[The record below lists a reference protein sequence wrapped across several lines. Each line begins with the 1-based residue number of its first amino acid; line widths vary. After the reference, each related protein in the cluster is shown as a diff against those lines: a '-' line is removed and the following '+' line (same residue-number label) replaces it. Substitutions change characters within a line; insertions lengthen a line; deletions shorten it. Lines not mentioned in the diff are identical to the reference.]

1 MKMKSNTIVKILVPL
16 AIFGSVLIGVKACS
30 PAGVKSIS
38 PDKKSDVLANLT
50 PEDLKSM
57 GIEGD
62 TPQDTLR
69 TLVGSLKT
77 VTTRQNQLEADNK
90 ALADEN
96 KNLKLTNQNVDDRI
110 NQVVANSKADSD
122 KEQGQLKGQLQ
133 AMTTE
138 VGDLLQKLK
147 DKGNQTAGTGNSST
161 QGGNTGSDI
170 PVGLGLDSGG
180 GGFGSSTPAVASD
193 GLQWI
198 EPKDGV
204 AVDASGK
211 PVGDGNTN
219 NASSFTFATSF
230 LDDNA
235 ITRQKA
241 ELANKTNSGQTLS
254 GNNAA
259 EGPVDPVY
267 TLPENSTLIGS
278 RAMTALLGRV
288 PIDGKVTDP
297 YPFKVLIGKENLTA
311 NGIDLPDVQG
321 AIVSGTATG
330 DWTLSCVRGSVT
342 SITFVFTDGTVRTL
356 PRPAGQ
362 TGGNGDQNNSSGQS
376 IGWLSDENGI
386 PCLSGERKSNASTYL
401 PTLFAMS
408 AGAGAADALAQNQNT
423 TQSNGYGGVTST
435 LTGDAGQAVL
445 GKAVSG
451 GMKETVDWVKARYG
465 QTFDAVYV
473 PPGMKV
479 AVHITRQLAIDYE
492 EKGRKVKYD
501 FSLSQAGTGLD

>member
-1 MKMKSNTIVKILVPL
+1 MKIQSNGLVKLMVPL
-16 AIFGSVLIGVKACS
+16 AILATVFIGVKSCS
-30 PAGVKSIS
+30 TADVEKKVQPTGGSAV
-38 PDKKSDVLANLT
+38 PDLT
-50 PEDLKSM
+50 PEDMKSM

-77 VTTRQNQLEADNK
+77 VTKRQNQLDADNK
-90 ALADEN
+90 SLAEEN
-96 KNLKLTNQNVDDRI
+96 KNLKQTNQNVDERI
-110 NQVVANSKADSD
+110 NQAVVNAQSVAD
-122 KEQGQLKGQLQ
+122 KEQGQLKNQVQ
-133 AMTTE
+133 ALTSQISGLM
-138 VGDLLQKLK
+138 QKLQ
-147 DKGNQTAGTGNSST
+147 DKGNSTSEAAIGNPST
-161 QGGNTGSDI
+161 IGSDI
-170 PVGLGLDSGG
+170 PVGLGLDGG
-180 GGFGSSTPAVASD
+180 GVGGMVTPATSND

-211 PVGDGNTN
+211 PVAEGNSG
-219 NASSFTFATSF
+219 NASGFSFATSF

-241 ELANKTNSGQTLS
+241 ELASKAGGSTTLT
-254 GNNAA
+254 GNNTQ

-267 TLPENSTLIGS
+267 TLPENSTLVGS

-297 YPFKVLIGKENLTA
+297 YPFKVLIGKDNLTA

-342 SITFVFTDGTVRTL
+342 SITFVFSDGTVRTL
-356 PRPAGQ
+356 PRPEGQ
-362 TGGNGDQNNSSGQS
+362 SGNNSDSTSS

-401 PTLFAMS
+401 PTLFALS
-408 AGAGAADALAQNQNT
+408 ASSAAGESMAQNQNT
-423 TQSNGYGGVTST
+423 GQTNAFGGVTST

-451 GMKETVDWVKARYG
+451 GMSDMAEWVKARYG

-479 AVHITRQLAIDYE
+479 AIHITRQLAIDYE

>member
-1 MKMKSNTIVKILVPL
+1 MKMKSNGIVKLMVPL
-16 AIFGSVLIGVKACS
+16 AILGTVFIGVKSCS
-30 PAGVKSIS
+30 TGHGEKKAQATAGAVV
-38 PDKKSDVLANLT
+38 SDLT
-50 PEDLKSM
+50 PEDMKAM

-77 VTTRQNQLEADNK
+77 VTKRQNQLDADNK
-90 ALADEN
+90 SLADEN
-96 KNLKLTNQNVDDRI
+96 KNLKQTNQNVDERI
-110 NQVVANSKADSD
+110 NQAVSNARSAAD
-122 KEQGQLKGQLQ
+122 KEQGQLNGQVQ
-133 AMTTE
+133 ALTAQIGGLM
-138 VGDLLQKLK
+138 QKLQ
-147 DKGNQTAGTGNSST
+147 DKGNGTQPAT
-161 QGGNTGSDI
+161 VNTTTVGSDI
-170 PVGLGLDSGG
+170 PVGLGLDGG
-180 GGFGSSTPAVASD
+180 GAGSPSPATDSE
-193 GLQWI
+193 GLQWV

-204 AVDASGK
+204 AVDTSGK
-211 PVGDGNTN
+211 PVGEGNTN
-219 NASSFTFATSF
+219 TASGFSFATSF

-241 ELANKTNSGQTLS
+241 ELANKTNAGKTLS

-267 TLPENSTLIGS
+267 TLPENATLIGS

-297 YPFKVLIGKENLTA
+297 YPFKVLIGKDNLAA

-321 AIVSGTATG
+321 AVVSGTATG

-362 TGGNGDQNNSSGQS
+362 TNSQGANNGNNTGS

-401 PTLFAMS
+401 PTLFALS
-408 AGAGAADALAQNQNT
+408 AGGAAADALAQNQNT
-423 TQSNGYGGVTST
+423 AQTNAYGGVTST
-435 LTGDAGQAVL
+435 LTGDAGQAVV
-445 GKAVSG
+445 GKALAG
-451 GMKETVDWVKARYG
+451 GMQETAQWVKARYG
-465 QTFDAVYV
+465 QTFDAIYV
-473 PPGMKV
+473 PPGMRV
-479 AVHITRQLAIDYE
+479 AVHITQQLAIDYE

>member
-1 MKMKSNTIVKILVPL
+1 MKLTSNTLVKIIVPVAILVT
-16 AIFGSVLIGVKACS
+16 VLIGVKACS
-30 PAGVKSIS
+30 PRGDKVGVQSKTSNVV
-38 PDKKSDVLANLT
+38 PDLT
-50 PEDLKSM
+50 PEDMKAM

-77 VTTRQNQLEADNK
+77 VTKRQNQLDADNK
-90 ALADEN
+90 SLAEEN
-96 KNLKLTNQNVDDRI
+96 KNLKQTNQNVDERI
-110 NQVVANSKADSD
+110 NQAVVNAQSAAD
-122 KEQGQLKGQLQ
+122 KEQGQLKGQVQ
-133 AMTTE
+133 ALTMQI
-138 VGDLLQKLK
+138 GGLMQKLQ
-147 DKGNQTAGTGNSST
+147 DKGTGNSGSVT
-161 QGGNTGSDI
+161 GNPASVGSDI
-170 PVGLGLDSGG
+170 PVGLGLDGG
-180 GGFGSSTPAVASD
+180 SAKGITPSTGSD

-211 PVGDGNTN
+211 PVGEGNTN
-219 NASSFTFATSF
+219 NASGFSFATSF

-241 ELANKTNSGQTLS
+241 ELANKTNTGQTLT

-259 EGPVDPVY
+259 EGPVDPAY

-297 YPFKVLIGKENLTA
+297 YPFKVLIGKDNLTA

-321 AIVSGTATG
+321 AVVSGTATG

-342 SITFVFTDGTVRTL
+342 SITFIFSDGTVRTL
-356 PRPAGQ
+356 PKPAGQ
-362 TGGNGDQNNSSGQS
+362 ANGQGGSQGDNNGNSGS

-401 PTLFAMS
+401 PTLFALS
-408 AGAGAADALAQNQNT
+408 ASSAAGDALAQNQNSAQT
-423 TQSNGYGGVTST
+423 NAYGGVTST

-451 GMKETVDWVKARYG
+451 GMRDTAEWVKARYG
-465 QTFDAVYV
+465 QTFDAIYV

-479 AVHITRQLAIDYE
+479 AVHITKQLTIDYE

-501 FSLSQAGTGLD
+501 FSLNQTGTGLD

>member
-1 MKMKSNTIVKILVPL
+1 MKIKSNGLVKLMVPL
-16 AIFGSVLIGVKACS
+16 AILGTVFIGVKSCS
-30 PAGVKSIS
+30 SGGGEKKAQTTAGTVV
-38 PDKKSDVLANLT
+38 PDLT
-50 PEDLKSM
+50 PEDMKAM

-77 VTTRQNQLEADNK
+77 VTKRQNQLDADNK
-90 ALADEN
+90 SLAEEN
-96 KNLKLTNQNVDDRI
+96 KNLKQTNQNVDERI
-110 NQVVANSKADSD
+110 NQAVVNAQSVAD
-122 KEQGQLKGQLQ
+122 KEQSQLKNQVQDLTSKIGGLMQQLQ
-133 AMTTE
+133 
-138 VGDLLQKLK
+138 
-147 DKGNQTAGTGNSST
+147 DKGNRTQETVTGNSST
-161 QGGNTGSDI
+161 VGSDI
-170 PVGLGLDSGG
+170 PVGLGLDGG
-180 GGFGSSTPAVASD
+180 GTAAPATGSD

-211 PVGDGNTN
+211 PVGEGNTN
-219 NASSFTFATSF
+219 AASGFSFATSF
-230 LDDNA
+230 MDDNA

-241 ELANKTNSGQTLS
+241 ELANKTNTGQTLN
-254 GNNAA
+254 GNKAA

-267 TLPENSTLIGS
+267 TLPENSILIGS

-297 YPFKVLIGKENLTA
+297 YPFKVLIGKDNLTA

-321 AIVSGTATG
+321 AVVSGTATG

-342 SITFVFTDGTVRTL
+342 SITFVFSDGTVRTL

-362 TGGNGDQNNSSGQS
+362 ADSQGGGQGESNGSASS

-401 PTLFAMS
+401 PTLFALGASS
-408 AGAGAADALAQNQNT
+408 AAGDALAQNQNS
-423 TQSNGYGGVTST
+423 TQTNGYGGVTST

-445 GKAVSG
+445 GKALSG
-451 GMKETVDWVKARYG
+451 GMRDTADWVKARYG
-465 QTFDAVYV
+465 QTFDAIYV
-473 PPGMKV
+473 PLGMKV
-479 AVHITRQLAIDYE
+479 AIHITKQLAIDYE
-492 EKGRKVKYD
+492 EKGRKVNYG

>member
-1 MKMKSNTIVKILVPL
+1 MKIKSNGLVKLMVPL
-16 AIFGSVLIGVKACS
+16 AILGTVFIGVKSCS
-30 PAGVKSIS
+30 SGGNEKKAQTKVGTVV
-38 PDKKSDVLANLT
+38 PDLT
-50 PEDLKSM
+50 PEDMKAM

-77 VTTRQNQLEADNK
+77 VTKRQNQLDADNK
-90 ALADEN
+90 SLAEEN
-96 KNLKLTNQNVDDRI
+96 KNLKQTNQNVDERI
-110 NQVVANSKADSD
+110 NQAVVNAQSVAD
-122 KEQGQLKGQLQ
+122 KEQGQLKSQVQDLTSKIGGLMQQLQ
-133 AMTTE
+133 
-138 VGDLLQKLK
+138 
-147 DKGNQTAGTGNSST
+147 DKGSRTQEVVAGNSST
-161 QGGNTGSDI
+161 VGSDI
-170 PVGLGLDSGG
+170 PVGLGLDGG
-180 GGFGSSTPAVASD
+180 GTPAPATGSD

-211 PVGDGNTN
+211 PLGEGNTN
-219 NASSFTFATSF
+219 AASGFSFATSF
-230 LDDNA
+230 MDDNA

-241 ELANKTNSGQTLS
+241 ELANKTNTGQTLS
-254 GNNAA
+254 GNKAA

-297 YPFKVLIGKENLTA
+297 YPFKVLIGKDNLTA

-321 AIVSGTATG
+321 AVVSGTATG

-342 SITFVFTDGTVRTL
+342 SITFVFSDGTVRTL

-362 TGGNGDQNNSSGQS
+362 ADSQGGSQGGNNGNSGS

-401 PTLFAMS
+401 PTLFAL
-408 AGAGAADALAQNQNT
+408 GASGAAGDALAQNQNS
-423 TQSNGYGGVTST
+423 TQTNGYGGVTST

-445 GKAVSG
+445 GKALSG
-451 GMKETVDWVKARYG
+451 GMRDTADWVKVRYG
-465 QTFDAVYV
+465 QTFDAIYV

-479 AVHITRQLAIDYE
+479 AIHITKQLAIDYE
-492 EKGRKVKYD
+492 EKGRKVNYG

>member
-1 MKMKSNTIVKILVPL
+1 MKVKSNALVKLMVPL
-16 AIFGSVLIGVKACS
+16 TILAAVFIGVKSCS
-30 PAGVKSIS
+30 TGDVEKKVQLTGGSAV
-38 PDKKSDVLANLT
+38 PDLT
-50 PEDLKSM
+50 PEDMKSM

-77 VTTRQNQLEADNK
+77 VTKRQNQLDADNK
-90 ALADEN
+90 SLAEEN
-96 KNLKLTNQNVDDRI
+96 KNLKQTNQNVDERI
-110 NQVVANSKADSD
+110 NQAVVNAQSAAD
-122 KEQGQLKGQLQ
+122 KEQGQLKNQVQ
-133 AMTTE
+133 ALTTQIS
-138 VGDLLQKLK
+138 GLMQKLQ
-147 DKGNQTAGTGNSST
+147 DKGNGTSEVVKGNPST
-161 QGGNTGSDI
+161 VGSDI
-170 PVGLGLDSGG
+170 PVGLGLDGG
-180 GGFGSSTPAVASD
+180 GIGGMVTPSAGSD
-193 GLQWI
+193 GLQWV

-211 PVGDGNTN
+211 PVGEGNSN
-219 NASSFTFATSF
+219 SANGFSFATSF

-241 ELANKTNSGQTLS
+241 ELASKTNGSKALT
-254 GNNAA
+254 GNNAQ
-259 EGPVDPVY
+259 EGPIDPVY
-267 TLPENSTLIGS
+267 TLPENSTFIGS

-297 YPFKVLIGKENLTA
+297 YPFKVLIGKDNLTA

-342 SITFVFTDGTVRTL
+342 SITFVFSDGTVRTL

-362 TGGNGDQNNSSGQS
+362 TEGQGGNNTDNTSS

-401 PTLFAMS
+401 PTLFALS
-408 AGAGAADALAQNQNT
+408 ASSAAGNALSQNQNT
-423 TQSNGYGGVTST
+423 AQTNGLGGVTST

-451 GMKETVDWVKARYG
+451 GMSDMAEWVKARYG

-479 AVHITRQLAIDYE
+479 AIHITRQLAIDYE